1 MFLDLPLKLIND
13 LKCPICKNMIIL
25 SLINFEIKMTKIIIF
40 KNTKTVGIAR
50 KSKLSIN

>member
-25 SLINFEIKMTKIIIF
+25 SLINFEIKMTKIIF

>member
-13 LKCPICKNMIIL
+13 LKCPICKNIIL
-25 SLINFEIKMTKIIIF
+25 SLINFEIKMTKIIF

>member
-13 LKCPICKNMIIL
+13 LKCPICKNIIL